1 MEFKYCGKEILL
13 FVSLSKVNAI
23 KHLHDIHKK
32 KIFVNFKSYMPWLY
46 NETKSLKRGLRA
58 LCIESVWLK
67 QVTYPLWIFVSSTRK
82 SSYEYKDVLRFEN
95 FIPLLPF
102 VISYTYKTCSEFT
115 LPVYASVPQS
125 NKHPYPRNGSIGV
138 YSPGKAVFVPG
149 SHQEGHSL

>member
-13 FVSLSKVNAI
+13 FVSLSKANAI

-82 SSYEYKDVLRFEN
+82 RVAMNIKTYWDLKTLYHCYHLLFLTLTKHVLS
-95 FIPLLPF
+95 LLYLYMPVF
-102 VISYTYKTCSEFT
+102 PKVTST
-115 LPVYASVPQS
+115 LIHVMEV
-125 NKHPYPRNGSIGV
+125 
-138 YSPGKAVFVPG
+138 
-149 SHQEGHSL
+149 